1 MLLVGALAA
10 IAAYL
15 IGAIASAFIDTDT
28 TFASIP

>member
-15 IGAIASAFIDTDT
+15 IGAVASAFTDT
-28 TFASIP
+28 NSSFASIP